1 MEQIVGALAFAV
13 RCERERG
20 LRARH
25 RAAET
30 RNRSGTAIAI
40 GHSTTNGL
48 ATTNNVNNG
57 ESESKVCKGDNRLG
71 AGNVGGWL
79 EGGTAGR

>member
-30 RNRSGTAIAI
+30 RNRYGTAIAI

-48 ATTNNVNNG
+48 ATTM
-57 ESESKVCKGDNRLG
+57 ST
-71 AGNVGGWL
+71 
-79 EGGTAGR
+79 TAKAKFAKAIIG